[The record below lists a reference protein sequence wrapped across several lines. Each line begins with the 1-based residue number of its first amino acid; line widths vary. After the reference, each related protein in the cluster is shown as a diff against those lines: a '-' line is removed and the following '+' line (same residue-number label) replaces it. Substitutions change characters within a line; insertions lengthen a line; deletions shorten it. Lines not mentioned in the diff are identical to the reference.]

1 MSEAPSR
8 ARDVAAELFLRA
20 EMAVLESRGSRRS
33 TLFGAAGASP
43 VSALL
48 DLALSGASIELCL
61 RRLVLE
67 VMFRGAPQKA
77 HLAETFGMLLD
88 VFGHQHIATLT
99 ALEAAG
105 LVAAKAGGRAGGD
118 TESSCAA
125 MRVLLDKAEAN
136 QRSHKDTLALSAI
149 IEPGADAAGAPG
161 SPGGG
166 QSPYGR
172 YRPVSTLLI
181 RSALRKYMPEWAKAR
196 HLLSCATN
204 CAAACP
210 LC

>member
-1 MSEAPSR
+1 
-8 ARDVAAELFLRA
+8 
-20 EMAVLESRGSRRS
+20 MAVLESRGSRRP
-33 TLFGAAGASP
+33 TLFGAAGTSP
-43 VSALL
+43 ASALL

-67 VMFRGAPQKA
+67 VMFRGALQKA
-77 HLAETFGMLLD
+77 HLGETFAMLLD
-88 VFGHQHIATLT
+88 VFGHHHVATLT

-105 LVAAKAGGRAGGD
+105 LVTAKAGGRAGAE
-118 TESSCAA
+118 TESSGAA
-125 MRVLLDKAEAN
+125 MRVLFDKAEAN

-172 YRPVSTLLI
+172 YRPVSTLLV

-196 HLLSCATN
+196 RSR
-204 CAAACP
+204 P
-210 LC
+210 